1 MAIRAGCASQG
12 LKIGG
17 LVLDTGS
24 RAQENRQHRC
34 IAPIRPGGFI
44 MRRRDFV
51 AAMAAAAFVG
61 AARAAEIPQDARIV
75 RAVGFD
81 LTCRRSKVA
90 GRNAQKD
97 VHGDT
102 TTDRL
107 VRLYANTG
115 AEGFGHCR
123 ADEQDVAKLIGKP
136 LAEFY
141 RESDTAMSAPLG
153 AGTMPL
159 WDLLGKLTQ
168 KPVYEL
174 LGGKGAEQVPV
185 YDGSIYFAD
194 LLPQYADKWEDRF
207 RTEIDM
213 GLEIGHRAFKIK
225 IGRGAKWMPRDEGNA
240 RDVAVVKLIRQH
252 AGPDILLGVDANNGY
267 DLAGAKRFLEQV
279 GDDNLA
285 FAEELFEETVDDC
298 LDLKAFIQGHGWK
311 TLVADGE
318 TQSKLD
324 VFKPFMASKAIEI
337 YQGDMNHFGVEGI
350 LTEAGWARETG
361 LRVAPHNWGSL
372 IGYYAQL
379 HVGRAIDNF
388 YRAEHDP
395 LSTDVLI
402 AEVYSRK
409 DGLATV
415 PSTPG
420 FGLTIEE
427 DRFASE
433 ANVRFDLS

>member
-1 MAIRAGCASQG
+1 
-12 LKIGG
+12 
-17 LVLDTGS
+17 
-24 RAQENRQHRC
+24 
-34 IAPIRPGGFI
+34 
-44 MRRRDFV
+44 MRRREFV
-51 AAMAAAAFVG
+51 AAVAAAAFVG
-61 AARAAEIPQDARIV
+61 AARAAEVPQDVRIV

-81 LTCRRSKVA
+81 VTSRRSKVA
-90 GRNAQKD
+90 GRNAQKE
-97 VHGDT
+97 VHGDQS
-102 TTDRL
+102 TDRM
-107 VRLYANTG
+107 VRLYTNTG

-136 LAEFY
+136 LTEFY
-141 RESDTAMSAPLG
+141 RASDTAMSGPLG

-168 KPVYEL
+168 QPVYAL

-225 IGRGAKWMPRDEGNA
+225 IGRGAKWMRRDEGNA
-240 RDVAVVKLIRQH
+240 RDVAVVKLIREH
-252 AGPDILLGVDANNGY
+252 AGPDVLLGVDANNGY
-267 DLAGAKRFLEQV
+267 DLAGAKRFLEQS
-279 GDDNLA
+279 GDANLA
-285 FAEELFEETVDDC
+285 FVEELFEETVDDC
-298 LDLKAFIQGHGWK
+298 LALKAFIQEHSWA

-318 TQSKLD
+318 TQSQLD
-324 VFKPFMASKAIEI
+324 VFKPFISAQAIEL

-350 LTEAGWARETG
+350 LTEAAWARETG

-395 LSTDVLI
+395 LTTDVLV
-402 AEVYSRK
+402 AEGYARK

-415 PSTPG
+415 PSAPG
-420 FGLTIEE
+420 FGLSIDE
-427 DRFASE
+427 DRFASG
-433 ANVRFDLS
+433 AKVRFDLS